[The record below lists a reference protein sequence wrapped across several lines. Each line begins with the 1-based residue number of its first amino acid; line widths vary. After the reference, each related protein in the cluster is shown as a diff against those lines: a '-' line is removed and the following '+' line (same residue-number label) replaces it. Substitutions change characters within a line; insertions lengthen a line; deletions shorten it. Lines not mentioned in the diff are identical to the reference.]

1 MPVTTNILQR
11 TFQIR
16 LGESIGT
23 CFTIDIDGR
32 QYIVTAKHVVDSITD
47 SAEIL
52 RDGTYKEIPIS
63 VIGHGNG
70 DIDISV
76 LATDFRLSPTHP
88 LPASSKGIV
97 LAQDVYFLGFPYG
110 LANSIENIQTINRAF
125 PLPLVKK
132 GIVSAFS
139 DENGTTKFLLDAHN
153 NPGFS
158 GGPVVFSRPEDSYT
172 GELKVAAVISGYHS
186 KSEPVYQNNMPTPLT
201 YEYNTG
207 IVIATGIR
215 HAVDLIRDNP
225 VGYKL

>member
-1 MPVTTNILQR
+1 MLVNRNILQR

-16 LGESIGT
+16 SGKSLGT
-23 CFTIDIDGR
+23 CFTIEIDGR
-32 QYIVTAKHVVDSITD
+32 QYIVTAKHVVASITD
-47 SAEIL
+47 RTEIL
-52 RDGTYKEIPIS
+52 QDGTYKEIPIN

-76 LATDFRLSPTHP
+76 LTTSFQISHAHP
-88 LPASSKGIV
+88 LSASSEGII

-110 LANSIENIQTINRAF
+110 LANSLENIQTLNRGF
-125 PLPLVKK
+125 PVPLVKK
-132 GIVSAFS
+132 GIVSAFY
-139 DENGTTKFLLDAHN
+139 DENDTTKFLLDAHN

-158 GGPVVFSRPEDSYT
+158 GGPVVFSHPEDSYT
-172 GELKVAAVISGYHS
+172 GKLKVAAVISGYHS

-207 IVIATGIR
+207 IVIATGIS
-215 HAVDLIRDNP
+215 HAVDLIMNNP